1 MVIGAITPDELARHG
16 IECEVVNGLTACLAV
31 PAPFAKPEFR
41 QVRALSSFLTRKVL
55 GAQILSWTVDEPQ
68 EAARLLRLGVRG
80 VISNHPGRIR
90 SALGV

>member
-1 MVIGAITPDELARHG
+1 MHPLLRHG
-16 IECEVVNGLTACLAV
+16 EACLAV

-90 SALGV
+90 PALGG